1 MMGKQLGK
9 LEDRKIF
16 LRKIKFRDI
25 ISDTDADNISY
36 KLNMEYKIVENN
48 SGVVNIKVKVYSK
61 FVPEFLFKSSM
72 DFNVVLEFEKEV
84 DNEDIISNIEELMD
98 PIASEVSYLLGPI
111 TKSMNNN
118 IPLILP
124 PVIDDIKLIEE

>member
-1 MMGKQLGK
+1 MGKQLGK

-25 ISDTDADNISY
+25 ITDTDADINY
-36 KLNMEYKIVENN
+36 KLNMQYKIVENKN
-48 SGVVNIKVKVYSK
+48 GVVNIKVKVYSL

-84 DNEDIISNIEELMD
+84 ENEDIISNIEELMD
-98 PIASEVSYLLGPI
+98 PVASEVSYLLGTI